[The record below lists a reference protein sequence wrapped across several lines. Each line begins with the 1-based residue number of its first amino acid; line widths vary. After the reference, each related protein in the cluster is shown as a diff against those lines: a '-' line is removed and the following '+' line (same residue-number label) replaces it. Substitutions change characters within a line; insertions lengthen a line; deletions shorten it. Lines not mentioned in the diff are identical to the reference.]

1 MNLAL
6 FDFNKTITKKNSSL
20 DFFNYISNLHKFL
33 KVKKILFLPVT
44 ISYAIGFIS
53 KNQLSELFLTFCFKG
68 WKKSYID
75 EIAKRY
81 ADTLLTKII
90 RPIALNQIKKHKLNG
105 DRVVV
110 VSASFDFL
118 IEKWCLKNG
127 LEFICSSIQTK
138 NGSITGKFEGKCCDG
153 IEKVKRIQKKY
164 NIENYDTIFAYGDSR
179 GDKDMLKIADI
190 GFYRWTIIED

>member
-1 MNLAL
+1 MNLVL

-20 DFFNYISNLHKFL
+20 DFFNYISNIHKFL
-33 KVKKILFLPVT
+33 KVKKILFLPVA
-44 ISYAIGFIS
+44 IAYAIGFIS
-53 KNQLSELFLTFCFKG
+53 KNQLSERFLTFCFKG

-118 IEKWCLKNG
+118 IEEWCLKNG

-138 NGSITGKFEGKCCDG
+138 NGLITGKFEGKCCDG

-164 NIENYDTIFAYGDSR
+164 NLKNYDTIFAYGDSH
-179 GDKDMLKIADI
+179 GDKDMLKISDI
-190 GFYRWTIIED
+190 GFYRWIRIED

>member
-20 DFFNYISNLHKFL
+20 DFFNYISNIHKSL
-33 KVKKILFLPVT
+33 KVKKILFLPV
-44 ISYAIGFIS
+44 IVACAIGFIS
-53 KNQLSELFLTFCFKG
+53 KNQLREHFLTFCFKG
-68 WKKSYID
+68 WEKSYID
-75 EIAKRY
+75 EIAKKY
-81 ADTLLTKII
+81 TDSLLTKII

-105 DRVVV
+105 DRIVV

-118 IEKWCLKNG
+118 IEEWCFKNE

-138 NGSITGKFEGKCCDG
+138 NGLITGKFEGKCCDG
-153 IEKVKRIQKKY
+153 IEKVKRIQEKY
-164 NIENYDTIFAYGDSR
+164 NIENYDTVFAYGDSH

-190 GFYRWTIIED
+190 AFYRWARIED

>member
-33 KVKKILFLPVT
+33 KVKKILFLPVA
-44 ISYAIGFIS
+44 IAYAIGFIS
-53 KNQLSELFLTFCFKG
+53 KTQVSECFITFCFNG
-68 WKKSYID
+68 WEKSYID

-118 IEKWCLKNG
+118 IEEWCLKNG
-127 LEFICSSIQTK
+127 LEFLCSSIQTK
-138 NGSITGKFEGKCCDG
+138 NGLITGKFEGKCCDG

-190 GFYRWTIIED
+190 GFYRWTRIED

>member
-1 MNLAL
+1 MNLVL

-33 KVKKILFLPVT
+33 KVKKILFLPVA
-44 ISYAIGFIS
+44 IAYAIGFIS
-53 KNQLSELFLTFCFKG
+53 KNQLSERFLTFCFKG

-118 IEKWCLKNG
+118 IEEWCLKNG

-138 NGSITGKFEGKCCDG
+138 NGLITGKFEGKCCDG

-164 NIENYDTIFAYGDSR
+164 NIENYDTIFAYGDSH

-190 GFYRWTIIED
+190 GFYRWTRIED

>member
-1 MNLAL
+1 M
-6 FDFNKTITKKNSSL
+6 
-20 DFFNYISNLHKFL
+20 
-33 KVKKILFLPVT
+33 PVA
-44 ISYAIGFIS
+44 IAYAIGFIS

-81 ADTLLTKII
+81 ADTLLTEII

-118 IEKWCLKNG
+118 IEEWCLKNG

-138 NGSITGKFEGKCCDG
+138 NGLITGKFEGKCCDG

-164 NIENYDTIFAYGDSR
+164 NIENYDTIFAYGDSH

-190 GFYRWTIIED
+190 GFYRWTRIED